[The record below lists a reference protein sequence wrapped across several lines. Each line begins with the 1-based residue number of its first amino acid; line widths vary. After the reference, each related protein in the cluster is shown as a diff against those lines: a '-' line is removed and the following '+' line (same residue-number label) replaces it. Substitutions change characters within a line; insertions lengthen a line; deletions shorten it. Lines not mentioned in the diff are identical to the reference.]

1 MMHDDLD
8 DILSDESLFADLEMD
23 QNLFSNERY
32 RRTVAVK
39 ASSSQRKRMS
49 EGFNEYKWRFA
60 QVQDEV
66 ARGYRIIKSFDDI
79 HTGDKISKEN
89 PIKQGS
95 FYIDNGIMLYI
106 DRIYD
111 PKTGDSKESSTTR
124 NDKIH
129 VVYENGTEND
139 VKLLS
144 LISSLYDKK
153 RNGRFVTEVI
163 NNLME
168 GDDKSII
175 TGYIYVV
182 RYAGE
187 DPQFLNMENLYK
199 IGCAK
204 NIKKRL
210 DNTANESTYL
220 FAPVKLVCQFE
231 VQNID
236 VRKVEKYIHHVLA
249 DKRLDLSVVA
259 PNGRQMTIKEWFL
272 IDLESIQDIINKM
285 VIDLQV

>member
-1 MMHDDLD
+1 MHDDLD
-8 DILSDESLFADLEMD
+8 DILSDESLFADLDLD

-66 ARGYRIIKSFDDI
+66 ARGSRKIKSFDDI

-89 PIKQGS
+89 PIKRGS
-95 FYIDNGIMLYI
+95 FYIDNGLMLYI

-111 PKTGDSKESSTTR
+111 PKTGDSKESSTNR

-153 RNGRFVTEVI
+153 RNGRFVTEAI
-163 NNLME
+163 NNPME
-168 GDDKSII
+168 GTDKNIT

-187 DPQFLNMENLYK
+187 DPRFLNMEDLYK
-199 IGCAK
+199 IGCTK
-204 NIKKRL
+204 DIKKRL

-220 FAPVKLVCQFE
+220 FAPVKPVCQFE

-259 PNGRQMTIKEWFL
+259 PNGRQITIKEWFL

-285 VIDLQV
+285 VVDLQV

>member
-1 MMHDDLD
+1 MHDDLD

-49 EGFNEYKWRFA
+49 EGFNEYKWRFV
-60 QVQDEV
+60 QVQDDV
-66 ARGYRIIKSFDDI
+66 ARGYRKIKSFDDV

-111 PKTGDSKESSTTR
+111 PKTGDSKESSTNR

-153 RNGRFVTEVI
+153 RSGRFVTEANTNSV
-163 NNLME
+163 E
-168 GDDKSII
+168 DYDKSIT
-175 TGYIYVV
+175 TGYIYIV
-182 RYAGE
+182 RYAGD

>member
-1 MMHDDLD
+1 MHDNLD

-39 ASSSQRKRMS
+39 ARSSQRKRMN
-49 EGFNEYKWRFA
+49 EGFNEYKWRFT
-60 QVQDEV
+60 QVQDDV
-66 ARGYRIIKSFDDI
+66 ARGHRKIKSFDDI

-111 PKTGDSKESSTTR
+111 PKTGESKQSSTNR

-144 LISSLYDKK
+144 LISSLYDTK
-153 RNGRFVTEVI
+153 RLGRFVTDVI
-163 NNLME
+163 
-168 GDDKSII
+168 DKSLDDSGKSIT

-182 RYAGE
+182 RYAGK
-187 DPQFLNMENLYK
+187 DPRFLHMENLYK
-199 IGCAK
+199 IGFAK
-204 NIKKRL
+204 DVKKRL

-220 FAPVKLVCQFE
+220 FAPVELVCEFE

-236 VRKVEKYIHHVLA
+236 VRKVEKYIHHRLA
-249 DKRLDLSVVA
+249 DKRVDLSVVA

-272 IDLESIQDIINKM
+272 IDLENIQYIINKM